1 MTYELCEHRCG
12 LRVVPEVDRLNVQ
25 AAIDD
30 LDVGFGYVET
40 NKIQGGI
47 LDYLQ
52 RLGWSNSVKVANGT
66 NITITSMHNQVG
78 LAIQLGNVS
87 RIYAD
92 MLKLQS
98 LYLDEKISSGIII
111 VPHYDYLPNLSKK
124 GGMDNRINHARLF
137 RELPVF
143 SKVITI
149 PLVVYGVKA

>member
-1 MTYELCEHRCG
+1 MTYELFEHRCG
-12 LRVVPEVDRLNVQ
+12 LRVVPVADRLNVQ
-25 AAIDD
+25 AAIED
-30 LDVGFGYVET
+30 LDVGSDYVET

-52 RLGWSNSVKVANGT
+52 HLGWSDNVKVANGT

-98 LYLDEKISSGIII
+98 LYLDEKISCGMII
-111 VPHYDYLPNLSKK
+111 VPHYDYLPKLSRK
-124 GGMDNRINHARLF
+124 GGMDNRINHARVA

-149 PLVVYGVKA
+149 PLLVYGVKA